1 MAASGNTY
9 CPYPLA
15 VSGYSKQTA
24 VTMTD
29 TKTHIMRHLLIFL
42 LTLLTSCLNPS
53 KSNNH
58 IRLKDSTQTLQP
70 KKEISQHKLTVLV
83 LPPFDEIANEGI
95 SPDIQQYLETEF
107 LKDSSIILIKFPL
120 KKLMGV
126 PYQMVFDKK
135 FCKPIIDKIKTDIIV
150 MSKLDQVLRSGSMI
164 NDKWKI
170 QFRIYNTN
178 TEIQI
183 NSTVSSDSLTT
194 DEIKDFL
201 TLHRDQMI
209 KEIINNH

>member
-1 MAASGNTY
+1 
-9 CPYPLA
+9 
-15 VSGYSKQTA
+15 
-24 VTMTD
+24 
-29 TKTHIMRHLLIFL
+29 MRRLLIFL

-53 KSNNH
+53 KPSN
-58 IRLKDSTQTLQP
+58 RTSLTDSTKTLQSN
-70 KKEISQHKLTVLV
+70 KDFNQYKLTVLV
-83 LPPFDEIANEGI
+83 LPPYDEIANAGI

-107 LKDSSIILIKFPL
+107 AKDSSIILIKFPL

-135 FCKPIIDKIKTDIIV
+135 FCKPIVDKIKTDIIF
-150 MSKLDQVLRSGSMI
+150 MSKLDQVLRTGSMI

-178 TEIQI
+178 SEIQI
-183 NSTVSSDSLTT
+183 NSTVSTDSLTT

-201 TLHRDQMI
+201 ASKRDQMI